1 MAYKI
6 YDADS
11 VNKATDLYNNVANN
25 TPTFTE
31 SSATRNARVQADNYA
46 QSYKNRTQSGYNSK
60 YSDTLGTLA
69 DKYMN
74 NEFKFDA
81 NDSSDFQQYNDKYK
95 REGAIQQENVQG
107 SYAANTGGYTNS
119 YAQAAGQKEYN

>member
-74 NEFKFDA
+74 NETNNLRELFLKVQNI
-81 NDSSDFQQYNDKYK
+81 NDNPRIHRTQKK
-95 REGAIQQENVQG
+95 R
-107 SYAANTGGYTNS
+107 
-119 YAQAAGQKEYN
+119 